1 MCNPKDR
8 SESISISLTEPSICS
23 YEITVLAGQWL
34 CNVIQIADDDGL
46 FDMETALEAV
56 QPSEEKVKDDTNSP
70 HKPQGPPEVADEV
83 KEDDHSKNKLKVSPA
98 SKERVDSMG
107 EEMVSGQEKSDQ
119 ELGKDKTVT
128 KDANEGKTVHVRV
141 TATPPPPVTQPSV
154 ATTTA
159 APPVASMET
168 EEKRNRDED
177 KAVVEDGHDAKK
189 GGVDHQ
195 EL

>member
-70 HKPQGPPEVADEV
+70 HRPQGPPEVAD
-83 KEDDHSKNKLKVSPA
+83 EDDHSKNKLKVSPA

-107 EEMVSGQEKSDQ
+107 EEMMPDQDNSDQ

-128 KDANEGKTVHVRV
+128 KEPNEGKTVHVHV

-168 EEKRNRDED
+168 EEKRNRGEN

-189 GGVDHQ
+189 GGHQ